1 MFKRVAR
8 RQERQERDEEMGLDA
23 ETKEVLGL
31 HDTDSDES
39 SSSSGSEDDSDAG
52 EDDDAESADEKD
64 GDEDGD
70 EGASEQDEESEG
82 DADSDNASEVSDAG
96 EPPLSVSEAL
106 KDPLYFISLE
116 PEVRA
121 CVACPG
127 KLLKNST
134 MCEVHRSSNAHV
146 RRYKRFVE
154 LAQPAGPETDVRDIV
169 SLLSA
174 GTGAEKSADTELSK
188 RAEKRQNK
196 LAKVKAKRTKQ
207 KLMKARGIAF
217 KKDRAAK
224 ASAPD
229 SEGEGEAKP
238 AAPAKKRKLEAGAD
252 GQLTGGQPRSTKKAA
267 TSPVES
273 TNSPPQ
279 VKKGKAERKA
289 QNAEVVVSSPPSP
302 NDEPSHPLPSKP
314 PKNAKR
320 TKGSFPN
327 ASDSTRQASKGPG
340 KPSVPSIGKKRKRIQ
355 KDSAA

>member
-52 EDDDAESADEKD
+52 EDSADEKE
-64 GDEDGD
+64 GDEDED

-82 DADSDNASEVSDAG
+82 DADSDNASEVMDAG

-106 KDPLYFISLE
+106 KDPLYLISLE

-121 CVACPG
+121 CIACPG

-169 SLLSA
+169 SQLSA

-188 RAEKRQNK
+188 RAKKRQTK
-196 LAKVKAKRTKQ
+196 LAKVQAKRTKQ

-224 ASAPD
+224 ASAAVD

-238 AAPAKKRKLEAGAD
+238 AAPAKKRKREADAD
-252 GQLTGGQPRSTKKAA
+252 GQPQPRSTKKAA
-267 TSPVES
+267 TSPLES

-279 VKKGKAERKA
+279 VKKSKAERKA
-289 QNAEVVVSSPPSP
+289 QKAEVVVSSTPSP
-302 NDEPSHPLPSKP
+302 NEKPSHPLPSKSP
-314 PKNAKR
+314 RSAKPM
-320 TKGSFPN
+320 KDSSPN
-327 ASDSTRQASKGPG
+327 ASDSTRRASKGPG
-340 KPSVPSIGKKRKRIQ
+340 KPSAPSIGKKRKRPQ
-355 KDSAA
+355 KASAA